1 MRITL
6 MTFVAAGIIGST
18 IFALAE
24 TPVSPA
30 EKEKIKAT
38 LEGFGCTGGKIEKED
53 YGYGIDDVK
62 CKDGQEYQFKLDPK
76 FQVIVMTRD

>member
-1 MRITL
+1 MKITL
-6 MTFVAAGIIGST
+6 MTFVAAGFIGST

-30 EKEKIKAT
+30 EQEKIKAT

-53 YGYGIDDVK
+53 YGYGIA
-62 CKDGQEYQFKLDPK
+62 
-76 FQVIVMTRD
+76 